1 MQMICKNSFCHF
13 LMRDLLSFFITGL
26 RDSIEGTDNEFG
38 VIEDN
43 FETMDQYL
51 ETNADLLSSLVCCL

>member
-1 MQMICKNSFCHF
+1 
-13 LMRDLLSFFITGL
+13 MRDLLSFFITGL